1 MNMRFGRFLLL
12 PILTILPLALLAQV
26 PNLHPQQTFTPEPI
40 VSFSLELTG
49 AVPPYYSISVE
60 STGKA
65 AYRSSPVPGDMAG
78 DPYIT
83 KFVVSQLARAR
94 VFELAKKLHYFKGD
108 YEYHKGRLA
117 NTGVKTLYYT
127 DEKTNNSTTYNYSSN
142 QDIQELTRLFQGIS
156 TTMEFGRRLS
166 YYYDHQK
173 LGLDE
178 ELKRMD
184 QMAQEG
190 ALAELQAVAPI
201 LQKIAGD
208 SQVMHIDQQHA
219 QHLLQMGSAGS
230 AGSGR
235 R

>member
-1 MNMRFGRFLLL
+1 MRVGRFMIVTMLLAL
-12 PILTILPLALLAQV
+12 SMALLAQV

-40 VSFSLELTG
+40 VSFSLELAG

-60 STGKA
+60 STGNA
-65 AYRSSPVPGDMAG
+65 AYRSSPIPGDMEG

-83 KFVVSQLARAR
+83 KFVVSQAARTSI
-94 VFELAKKLHYFKGD
+94 FDLAKKLHYFKGD

-117 NTGVKTLYYT
+117 NTGAKTLYYT

-142 QDIQELTRLFQGIS
+142 QEIQELTKLFQGIS
-156 TTMEFGRRLS
+156 TTLEFGRRLQ

-173 LGLDE
+173 LGLDD

-190 ALAELQAVAPI
+190 QLDELQAVSPI
-201 LQKIAGD
+201 LRKIAD
-208 SQVMHIDQQHA
+208 DPQVMHIDKQHA
-219 QHLLQMGSAGS
+219 QHLLQLASAS
-230 AGSGR
+230 PR
-235 R
+235 QR